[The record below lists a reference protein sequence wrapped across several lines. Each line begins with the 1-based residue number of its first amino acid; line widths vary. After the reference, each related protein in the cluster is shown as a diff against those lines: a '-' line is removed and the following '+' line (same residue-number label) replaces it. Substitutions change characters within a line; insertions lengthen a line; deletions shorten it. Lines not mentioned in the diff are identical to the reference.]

1 MVQRLA
7 KLASLSF
14 CARSSSRMDADI
26 PMTSGLWA
34 DLVFTSLAAIAIA
47 FFITIAIGAASA
59 QEHRHPLQDE
69 QLHYKFYST
78 WMMPDNPNRSCC
90 NKADCYPTEARF
102 EDGQWFARRR
112 EDGKFLRIPALKVE
126 QNRDSPDGRNHLCAP
141 PPSGYQPPDTVF
153 CFKPGAGI

>member
-7 KLASLSF
+7 KLASFSF
-14 CARSSSRMDADI
+14 SARSSSRMDADI

-34 DLVFTSLAAIAIA
+34 DLVLTSLAAIAIA

-59 QEHRHPLQDE
+59 QEHRHPQQDE

-78 WMMPDNPNRSCC
+78 WMMPDNPKRSCC

-102 EDGQWFARRR
+102 EDGRRVARMGNSYAFQPLRWSRIATRRMDAITCARRR
-112 EDGKFLRIPALKVE
+112 PADISRRTPCSVSS
-126 QNRDSPDGRNHLCAP
+126 RAP
-141 PPSGYQPPDTVF
+141 EF
-153 CFKPGAGI
+153 R